1 MTKYVSVLVPLM
13 IVDDSVDVVLIIKYA
28 GSVGF

>member
-13 IVDDSVDVVLIIKYA
+13 IVDDAVDVVLTITY
-28 GSVGF
+28 VGTLGV